1 MVWVFKDT
9 ISSEIP
15 HVGVGI
21 VEDVLFHA
29 EEGFFGSVFSVAH
42 GTEFGEGFFD
52 GAVSMRTFESRV
64 FFALFAS
71 TTFVDLVGYKIS

>member
-1 MVWVFKDT
+1 MVRMFKDT
-9 ISSEIP
+9 IGSEIP

-29 EEGFFGSVFSVAH
+29 EEGFFGFVFSVTH

-52 GAVSMRTFESRV
+52 RAVAMKTFEARIFSAV
-64 FFALFAS
+64 FTS
-71 TTFVDLVGYKIS
+71 TTFVDLFR